1 MVFFHLNQELFQSIQ
16 SNFIEGIQAHA
27 QVTRW
32 EPFFMHPNQVIF
44 RNIAEQSSLV
54 LAKGHGVR
62 DDIDQD
68 LGIHGAKNTL
78 FSTPKTSNIPFDTS
92 RSLGDL
98 VKTT

>member
-1 MVFFHLNQELFQSIQ
+1 MVFTYLNQQFLQSIE

-27 QVTRW
+27 QVARW
-32 EPFFMHPNQVIF
+32 KAFFMHPNQVVF
-44 RNIAEQSSLV
+44 RDIAEQSSLV

-92 RSLGDL
+92 RSLGYL
-98 VKTT
+98 IKST

>member
-1 MVFFHLNQELFQSIQ
+1 MNEVFQSIE

-32 EPFFMHPNQVIF
+32 KAFFMHPNQVIF
-44 RNIAEQSSLV
+44 RDVAEQSSLV

-78 FSTPKTSNIPFDTS
+78 FSTSKTSNFPVDTS
-92 RSLGDL
+92 RPLGYL

>member
-1 MVFFHLNQELFQSIQ
+1 MNEVLQSIE

-27 QVTRW
+27 QIARW
-32 EPFFMHPNQVIF
+32 KAFFVHPNQVIF
-44 RNIAEQSSLV
+44 WNIAEQSSLV

-78 FSTPKTSNIPFDTS
+78 FSTPKTSNILFDAS
-92 RSLGDL
+92 RSLGYL
-98 VKTT
+98 VKST

>member
-1 MVFFHLNQELFQSIQ
+1 MNEVLQSIE

-27 QVTRW
+27 QVARW
-32 EPFFMHPNQVIF
+32 KAFFMHPNQVIF
-44 RNIAEQSSLV
+44 RNIAEQSSFV

-78 FSTPKTSNIPFDTS
+78 FSTPKTSNILFDAS
-92 RSLGDL
+92 RSLGYL
-98 VKTT
+98 VKST

>member
-1 MVFFHLNQELFQSIQ
+1 MNEVLQSIE

-27 QVTRW
+27 QIARW
-32 EPFFMHPNQVIF
+32 QPFFIHPDQVIF
-44 RNIAEQSSLV
+44 GDVTEQTSLV

-62 DDIDQD
+62 NDIDQD

-78 FSTPKTSNIPFDTS
+78 FSTPKTSNILFDAG
-92 RSLGDL
+92 RPLGDL

>member
-1 MVFFHLNQELFQSIQ
+1 MLQSIE
-16 SNFIEGIQAHA
+16 SNFIERIQTHA
-27 QVTRW
+27 QVARW
-32 EPFFMHPNQVIF
+32 ETFFLHPNQVVF
-44 RNIAEQSSLV
+44 WDVAEQASLV

-68 LGIHGAKNTL
+68 LGIHSAKNTL
-78 FSTPKTSNIPFDTS
+78 FSTRKTNKMPFDAC

>member
-1 MVFFHLNQELFQSIQ
+1 MNEVLQSIE

-27 QVTRW
+27 QIAHW
-32 EPFFMHPNQVIF
+32 KAFFMHPNQVVF
-44 RNIAEQSSLV
+44 WDIAEQPSLV

-78 FSTPKTSNIPFDTS
+78 FSTPKTSTILFDAC

>member
-1 MVFFHLNQELFQSIQ
+1 VLQSIE

-27 QVTRW
+27 QVARW
-32 EPFFMHPNQVIF
+32 KAFFMHPNQVIF
-44 RNIAEQSSLV
+44 RNIAEQSSFV

-78 FSTPKTSNIPFDTS
+78 FSTRKTSTILFDAS
-92 RSLGDL
+92 RSLGYL
-98 VKTT
+98 VKST

>member
-1 MVFFHLNQELFQSIQ
+1 MNEVLQSIE

-27 QVTRW
+27 QIARW
-32 EPFFMHPNQVIF
+32 KAFFVHPDQVVF
-44 RNIAEQSSLV
+44 WNIAEQSSLV

-78 FSTPKTSNIPFDTS
+78 FSTPKTSNILFDAS